1 MVFVLKTEYDSRQLA
16 CQLSPRPEI
25 KAKKGRKGRPPLTPE
40 LHVPCPFLSESLV
53 YGVCRCISK
62 SPRLTAQLVP
72 LSYRLRFARS
82 KQQVRPRFW
91 FVLRPCHLGW
101 DAPGVCL
108 YVQVSVSA
116 PGGHGGPHRG
126 AEPVRP
132 GSPLSP
138 PIKRKGAPRSRRLPA
153 VAGGLRHCRDPGRI
167 TGNTDRTGP
176 AVDKYPLCRVCLRQ
190 L

>member
-16 CQLSPRPEI
+16 CQLSSRPEI

-72 LSYRLRFARS
+72 LSYRLRFAEQAAGPS
-82 KQQVRPRFW
+82 PLLVCPASLPSGLGRPGRLP
-91 FVLRPCHLGW
+91 VC
-101 DAPGVCL
+101 AGVG
-108 YVQVSVSA
+108 QR

-138 PIKRKGAPRSRRLPA
+138 PIKEKEPP
-153 VAGGLRHCRDPGRI
+153 
-167 TGNTDRTGP
+167 GP
-176 AVDKYPLCRVCLRQ
+176 AAFRRRPGGSAIAGTRAV
-190 L
+190 

>member
-40 LHVPCPFLSESLV
+40 LHVPCPLLSESLV

-116 PGGHGGPHRG
+116 PGVTVDRIVVQSRFAP
-126 AEPVRP
+126 A
-132 GSPLSP
+132 PLSP
-138 PIKRKGAPRSRRLPA
+138 RR
-153 VAGGLRHCRDPGRI
+153 
-167 TGNTDRTGP
+167 
-176 AVDKYPLCRVCLRQ
+176 
-190 L
+190 